1 MPLMKAKYD
10 LLKISAINQD
20 TEKMKIPLKPNLREL
35 VNDLKF
41 SGDEEI
47 DKPIENLK
55 LYLTNIIK
63 ENTNNNDEEHDGD
76 SETRAP
82 PSDSLSQPQAASDSS

>member
-1 MPLMKAKYD
+1 
-10 LLKISAINQD
+10 
-20 TEKMKIPLKPNLREL
+20 MKIPLKPNLREL

-63 ENTNNNDEEHDGD
+63 ENTNNNNDEEHDGD
-76 SETRAP
+76 SETTAP

>member
-1 MPLMKAKYD
+1 
-10 LLKISAINQD
+10 
-20 TEKMKIPLKPNLREL
+20 MKIPLKPNLREL

-63 ENTNNNDEEHDGD
+63 ENTNNNNDGEHDSGD
-76 SETRAP
+76 NNEAP

>member
-1 MPLMKAKYD
+1 
-10 LLKISAINQD
+10 
-20 TEKMKIPLKPNLREL
+20 MKIPLKPNLREL

-63 ENTNNNDEEHDGD
+63 ENTNNNNDGEHDGD
-76 SETRAP
+76 DDQTTTAP

>member
-1 MPLMKAKYD
+1 
-10 LLKISAINQD
+10 
-20 TEKMKIPLKPNLREL
+20 MKIPLKPNLREL

-63 ENTNNNDEEHDGD
+63 ENTNNNNDGEHDGD
-76 SETRAP
+76 DDDQSTTAP

>member
-1 MPLMKAKYD
+1 
-10 LLKISAINQD
+10 
-20 TEKMKIPLKPNLREL
+20 MKIPLKPNLREL

-63 ENTNNNDEEHDGD
+63 ENTNNNNDGEHDGD
-76 SETRAP
+76 DDQSTTAP

>member
-1 MPLMKAKYD
+1 
-10 LLKISAINQD
+10 
-20 TEKMKIPLKPNLREL
+20 MKIPLKPNLREL

-63 ENTNNNDEEHDGD
+63 ENTGF
-76 SETRAP
+76 
-82 PSDSLSQPQAASDSS
+82 LQACPNSWKC

>member
-1 MPLMKAKYD
+1 MKK
-10 LLKISAINQD
+10 
-20 TEKMKIPLKPNLREL
+20 PLKPNLREL

-63 ENTNNNDEEHDGD
+63 ENTNNNNDGEHDGD
-76 SETRAP
+76 DGDQSTTAP